1 MLGEMSCPRVIS
13 LLPSATEI
21 IHAIGRGDTLVGR
34 SHECDFPPGVERLP
48 AVSTARIDSDALD
61 PAQID
66 AAVAA
71 AIADGEQLYGVSA
84 DALAE
89 LAPDVVVTQTL
100 CRVCAVEGDGVR
112 STLAARA
119 LEAEVV
125 ELEPEGV
132 DGVLA
137 SIVALGDLLGAP
149 GAARVVVRSAH
160 ERLASVRETVAGLPR
175 PGVVV
180 VEWTDPPYAAGHWV
194 PELVEIAGG
203 RELLGVAGTPS
214 ARATW
219 EEIRHRAPEVVVIAP
234 CGFDLDRTVA
244 EATPGRLAGWL
255 AGTPALRDG
264 RVWAIDANAYLS
276 RPGPRIVDG
285 AELLAAILHPGR
297 AGPVP
302 PTAAAAIQPTPLA
315 AGRTSALRPLQTP
328 S

>member
-1 MLGEMSCPRVIS
+1 MIS

-48 AVSTARIDSDALD
+48 TVSTARIDSDALD
-61 PAQID
+61 PARID

-71 AIADGEQLYGVSA
+71 AIAGGEQLYGVSA

-112 STLAARA
+112 SALGARA
-119 LEAEVV
+119 LDVEVV

-132 DGVLA
+132 DGVLR
-137 SIVALGDLLGAP
+137 SIVALGDLLGAREE
-149 GAARVVVRSAH
+149 ARTVVRLGRQ
-160 ERLASVRETVAGLPR
+160 RLASVREAVAGLPR

-194 PELVEIAGG
+194 PELVAIAGG
-203 RELLGVAGTPS
+203 RELLGVAATPS
-214 ARATW
+214 ARTTW
-219 EEIRHRAPEVVVIAP
+219 EEIRDRAPEVVVIAP
-234 CGFDLDRTVA
+234 CGFGLDRTVA
-244 EATPGRLAGWL
+244 EATPERVAEWL

-285 AELLAAILHPGR
+285 AELLAGILHP
-297 AGPVP
+297 ADATTP
-302 PTAAAAIQPTPLA
+302 PGSAIA
-315 AGRTSALRPLQTP
+315 VDSGRPLLR
-328 S
+328 

>member
-1 MLGEMSCPRVIS
+1 MIS

-34 SHECDFPPGVERLP
+34 SHECDFPPGVARLP

-61 PAQID
+61 PARID

-112 STLAARA
+112 SALGARA
-119 LEAEVV
+119 LDVEVV

-132 DGVLA
+132 EGVLR
-137 SIVALGDLLGAP
+137 SIVALGDLLGAREE
-149 GAARVVVRSAH
+149 ARTVVRLGRQ
-160 ERLASVRETVAGLPR
+160 RLTSVREAVAGLPR

-203 RELLGVAGTPS
+203 RELLGVAATPS
-214 ARATW
+214 ARTTW
-219 EEIRHRAPEVVVIAP
+219 EEIRDRAPELVVIAP
-234 CGFDLDRTVA
+234 CGFGLDRTVA
-244 EATPGRLAGWL
+244 EATPERVAEWL

-276 RPGPRIVDG
+276 RPGPRIVNG
-285 AELLAAILHPGR
+285 AELLAGILHP
-297 AGPVP
+297 AHATTP
-302 PTAAAAIQPTPLA
+302 PGSAIA
-315 AGRTSALRPLQTP
+315 VDSGRTLLR
-328 S
+328 